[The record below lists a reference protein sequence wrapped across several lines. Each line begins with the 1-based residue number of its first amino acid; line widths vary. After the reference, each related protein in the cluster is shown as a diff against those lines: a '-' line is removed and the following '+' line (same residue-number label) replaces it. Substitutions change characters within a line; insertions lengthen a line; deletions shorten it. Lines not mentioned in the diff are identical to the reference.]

1 MKDLKTYLE
10 CGEAG
15 YSTPANTMGMGNPGE
30 IAPDTLT
37 EPIGGIE
44 KTAKALKQ
52 DERKKKKKKIKSL
65 SESIFDDDLATR
77 DMSRFGSM
85 FKLDSVEIK
94 DKVLKPKSSRGMTV
108 MIDTNRKVG
117 DLYKITLLSKDTGI
131 RVTKDP
137 NTIAAA
143 LDKIICD
150 TKITPEFLKM
160 TLYDFGRMLYRENRK
175 YYSSTLLHDA
185 YLNMSADVYVFDEK
199 DSYNNL
205 VLDTDVIRIDFFH
218 ITLIYK
224 RK

>member
-10 CGEAG
+10 CGPVG
-15 YSTPANTMGMGNPGE
+15 VTTPANTMGMGNPGE

-52 DERKKKKKKIKSL
+52 NERKKKKKIKSL
-65 SESIFDDDLATR
+65 SESLFDDDLATR
-77 DMSRFGSM
+77 DISRFGSM
-85 FKLDSVEIK
+85 FKLDSVKIR
-94 DKVLKPKSSRGMTV
+94 DKVLKPKPGRGMATMV
-108 MIDTNRKVG
+108 VANLKLG
-117 DLYKITLLSKDTGI
+117 DLYKTPLLSKDAGI

-137 NTIAAA
+137 NSIAAA

-150 TKITPEFLKM
+150 TEITPEFFKM
-160 TLYDFGRMLYRENRK
+160 SLYDFGRMLNRENRK
-175 YYSSTLLHDA
+175 YYSSDLLHDS
-185 YLNMSADVYVFDEK
+185 YLNMSADVYAFDER
-199 DSYNNL
+199 DNDDDL
-205 VLDTDVIRIDFFH
+205 VLDTDVIRIEFFH